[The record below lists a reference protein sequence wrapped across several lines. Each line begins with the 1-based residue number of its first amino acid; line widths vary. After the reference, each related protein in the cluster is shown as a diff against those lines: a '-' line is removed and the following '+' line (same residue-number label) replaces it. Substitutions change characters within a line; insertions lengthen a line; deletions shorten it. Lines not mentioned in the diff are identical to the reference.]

1 MNPPAEE
8 ESGLTLFTQGNLLVQ
23 NTGYDHLLRGQIC
36 IARGDS
42 MRDTITVM
50 KDAGQGVGQATDQGL
65 LLEGLT
71 EQKVKSLVE
80 KGSTKLATWRIHS
93 WRAQV

>member
-1 MNPPAEE
+1 MNPPVEGGP
-8 ESGLTLFTQGNLLVQ
+8 GLTLFTHGSLPVQ

-65 LLEGLT
+65 LLEELI
-71 EQKVKSLVE
+71 E
-80 KGSTKLATWRIHS
+80 
-93 WRAQV
+93 